1 VPARPL
7 VLGTRGSRLAL
18 VQTEEVLRLLRHHH
32 PDREFQVK
40 VISTRGDADRV
51 TPLPV
56 LGRGVFSSEIEREL
70 LDRRIDLAVH
80 SLKDLPGT
88 LPQGLTL
95 AAFPER
101 ADARDVLV
109 SRSGAALAKLP
120 SGAVVGT
127 SSPRRAA
134 LVREARPDLRTESV
148 RGNVDTRVR
157 KVLAGQYDAVVLAA
171 AGLVRLNDT
180 EVITEYL
187 DPERF
192 IPAVGQGTMAV
203 EARDDDAETID
214 LVRAVDHASTRATS
228 EAERSFLRHVGGGC
242 KVPVAAYA
250 TVNGGTLRLRG
261 LVASPDG
268 KRVYRR
274 TLEAPQEQAEAAGR
288 RLVEVLEKAG
298 AKDLLARESGG

>member
-1 VPARPL
+1 MAARTL
-7 VLGTRGSRLAL
+7 ILGTRGSRLAL
-18 VQTEEVLRLLRHHH
+18 VQTEEVLGALRRHH
-32 PDREFQVK
+32 PAREFQVK
-40 VISTRGDADRV
+40 VVSTRGDEDTV

-56 LGRGVFSSEIEREL
+56 LGRGVFSREIEREL

-88 LPQGLTL
+88 LPQGLML

-109 SRSGAALAKLP
+109 SRSGARLAELP
-120 SGAVVGT
+120 PGAVVGT

-157 KVLAGQYDAVVLAA
+157 KVMAGQYDALVLAA
-171 AGLVRLNDT
+171 AGLLRLGQAEVVT
-180 EVITEYL
+180 EHL

-192 IPAVGQGTMAV
+192 IPAIGQGTMAV
-203 EARDDDAETID
+203 EVREDDAELVD
-214 LVRAVDHASTRATS
+214 LLRSLDHGPTRVATT
-228 EAERSFLRHVGGGC
+228 AERSFLRHVGGGC
-242 KVPVAAYA
+242 KAPVAAYA
-250 TVNGGTLRLRG
+250 TVHGGTVRLRG

-268 KRVYRR
+268 ARVYRR
-274 TLEAPQEQAEAAGR
+274 VLEAPVAEAEAAGA
-288 RLVEVLEKAG
+288 RLVEALEAAG
-298 AKDLLARESGG
+298 AKDLLARESAA

>member
-1 VPARPL
+1 MSTRTFT
-7 VLGTRGSRLAL
+7 LGTRGSRLAL
-18 VQTEEVLRLLRHHH
+18 VQTEEVLRELRRHH
-32 PDREFQVK
+32 PGREFQVK
-40 VISTRGDADRV
+40 VIKTRGDLDTV

-70 LDRRIDLAVH
+70 LDHRIDLAVH

-109 SRSGAALAKLP
+109 SRSGETLAKLP
-120 SGAVVGT
+120 PGAVVGT

-157 KVLAGQYDAVVLAA
+157 KALAGEYDAIVLAA
-171 AGLVRLNDT
+171 AGLVRLGQQDVVT
-180 EVITEYL
+180 EHL

-192 IPAVGQGTMAV
+192 IPAIGQGTMAV
-203 EARDDDAETID
+203 EVREDDAELID
-214 LVRAVDHASTRATS
+214 LLRSVDHGPTRVAT

-250 TVNGGTLRLRG
+250 TVHRGTVRLRG

-268 KRVYRR
+268 AKVYRGV
-274 TLEAPQEQAEAAGR
+274 LEAPVAEAAAAGV
-288 RLVEVLEKAG
+288 RLVEALEEAG
-298 AKDLLARESGG
+298 AKDLLARESAA

>member
-1 VPARPL
+1 MSTRTFT
-7 VLGTRGSRLAL
+7 LGTRGSRLAL
-18 VQTEEVLRLLRHHH
+18 VQTEEVLRELRRHH
-32 PDREFQVK
+32 PGREFQVK
-40 VISTRGDADRV
+40 VIKTRGDKDTV

-70 LDRRIDLAVH
+70 LDHRIDLAVH

-109 SRSGAALAKLP
+109 SRSGATLAKLP
-120 SGAVVGT
+120 PGAVVGT

-134 LVREARPDLRTESV
+134 LVREARPDLRAESV

-157 KVLAGQYDAVVLAA
+157 KALAGEYDAIVLAA
-171 AGLVRLNDT
+171 AGLVRLGQQDVVT
-180 EVITEYL
+180 EHL

-192 IPAVGQGTMAV
+192 IPAIGQGTMAV
-203 EARDDDAETID
+203 EVREDDAELID
-214 LVRAVDHASTRATS
+214 LLRSVDHGPTRVATT
-228 EAERSFLRHVGGGC
+228 AERSFLRHVGGGC

-250 TVNGGTLRLRG
+250 TVHGGTVRLRG

-268 KRVYRR
+268 ARVYRR
-274 TLEAPQEQAEAAGR
+274 VLDAPVAEAEAAGV
-288 RLVEVLEKAG
+288 RLVEALEAAG
-298 AKDLLARESGG
+298 AKDLLARESAA

>member
-1 VPARPL
+1 MAARPL
-7 VLGTRGSRLAL
+7 ILGTRGSRLAL
-18 VQTEEVLRLLRHHH
+18 VQTEEVLRALRLHH
-32 PDREFQVK
+32 PGREFQVQ
-40 VISTRGDADRV
+40 VISTRGDEDRV

-56 LGRGVFSSEIEREL
+56 LGRGVFSREIEREL

-88 LPQGLTL
+88 LPPGLTL

-109 SRSGAALAKLP
+109 SRSGATLVKLP
-120 SGAVVGT
+120 PGAVVGT

-134 LVREARPDLRTESV
+134 LVRDARPDVRAESV

-157 KVLAGQYDAVVLAA
+157 KVLEGQYDAVILAA
-171 AGLVRLNDT
+171 AGLVRLGDT
-180 EVITEYL
+180 GVITEYL

-203 EARDDDAETID
+203 EVREDDAETIA
-214 LVRAVDHASTRATS
+214 LAKAVDHRLTRVAT

-242 KVPVAAYA
+242 KVPVGAYA
-250 TVNGGTLRLRG
+250 TVHGGVLRLRG

-274 TLEAPQEQAEAAGR
+274 TLDAPLAEAEAVGR
-288 RLVEVLEKAG
+288 RLVEQLEAAG
-298 AKDLLARESGG
+298 ARDLLAREVSR